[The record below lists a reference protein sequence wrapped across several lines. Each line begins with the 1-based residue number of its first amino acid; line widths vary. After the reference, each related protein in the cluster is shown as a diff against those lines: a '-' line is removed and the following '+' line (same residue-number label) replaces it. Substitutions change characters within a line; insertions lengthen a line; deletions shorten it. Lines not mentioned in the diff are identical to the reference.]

1 MPMTHKLASIDDVSN
16 KTFDFVV
23 IGGGVA
29 GCVLASRLSE
39 NPSVSVALL
48 EAGNA
53 HFDDPLITVPDGW
66 MQQMFNPEYDWVFR
80 TTPQKHAKNGLTT
93 PDGLQHESFFWTRG
107 KGLGGSSCTNFLFW
121 IKPQRE
127 EIEAIEKLGNPGWNW
142 ERYFEATKRSE
153 VFTPAAM
160 NNFPQYLELYKETS
174 VGTSGPVPVSFAR
187 TVSGIEPVLQKA
199 LESLGVP
206 INDDGTGGNL
216 SGTFKSMSTIDGRT
230 GMRSTAA
237 SGYLIPALSRPNL
250 AVLTGAY
257 VRRLVTKSESEVVA
271 TGVEFEHEGKIY
283 TVNVSREVLLC
294 AGTIK
299 SPHILELSGIGD
311 KNVLERLGVT
321 VRLDLPSVGANLQ
334 DHVIFTGSVVAM
346 KEDQGFVTS
355 DTIRLP
361 EVQAKLHQLYGQ
373 DGGAIA
379 LASSGVTF
387 VPAQVVSSPER
398 VNALAESIEHKLSS
412 QANAIPSGLKAQYEH
427 QLKMLK
433 NPTIPDLE
441 LVIFPVNMHP
451 VGPPKPLAGMFP
463 VLGHPF
469 SRGTIHAGSNDP
481 HDQPLIDPNYL
492 AEDID
497 FELLVDSFNFLR
509 KAMATSEW
517 QMHSQGEL
525 LPGPAVTGD
534 ALHEHIRNCVSTTWH
549 ACGTCSMLP
558 KEQGG
563 VVDPRL
569 KVYGTR
575 NIRVADLSTLPLLTA
590 AHTQAITYAIAEQA
604 ADIIKVDHGL

>member
-1 MPMTHKLASIDDVSN
+1 MANKIASIEEVSG

-39 NPSVSVALL
+39 NPGVTVALL

-66 MQQMFNPEYDWVFR
+66 MKQMFNPEYDWVFR
-80 TTPQKHAKNGLTT
+80 TTPQKYAKNGVTT

-121 IKPQRE
+121 IKPHRE
-127 EIEAIEKLGNPGWNW
+127 ELEAIENLGNPGWNW
-142 ERYFEATKRSE
+142 ERFFEASKRSE
-153 VFTPAAM
+153 IYTRTPGS
-160 NNFPQYLELYKETS
+160 NFPQYSETYKETS

-187 TVSGIEPVLQKA
+187 TVSGIEPVFQKS
-199 LESLGVP
+199 LEALGVP

-216 SGTFKSMSTIDGRT
+216 YGTFKSMSTIDGRT
-230 GMRSTAA
+230 GNRSTAA
-237 SGYLIPALSRPNL
+237 SGYLVPALSRPNL

-257 VRRLVTKSESEVVA
+257 VRRLLTNIKGEVVA
-271 TGVEFEHEGKIY
+271 TGVEFEHDGKIHI
-283 TVNVSREVLLC
+283 VNVSREALLC

-299 SPHILELSGIGD
+299 SPHVLELSGIGD
-311 KNVLERLGVT
+311 KNVLEPLGIPVQ
-321 VRLDLPSVGANLQ
+321 LDLPSVGMNLQ
-334 DHVIFTGSVVAM
+334 DHVIFTGSVVSM
-346 KEDQGFVTS
+346 KEGHDFVTS

-361 EVQAKLHQLYGQ
+361 EVQAKLGKLYGN
-373 DGGAIA
+373 DGSTIA

-387 VPAQVVSSPER
+387 LPAQVISER
-398 VNALAESIEHKLSS
+398 VDALAETIERKLASEDEMMP
-412 QANAIPSGLKAQYEH
+412 AGLKAQYEH
-427 QLKMLK
+427 QLRALK
-433 NPTIPDLE
+433 DRNIPDME
-441 LVIFPVNMHP
+441 LVIFPVNIHP
-451 VGPPKPLAGMFP
+451 TGPPKPLAGIFP

-469 SRGTIHAGSNDP
+469 SRGTIHTGSNDP
-481 HDQPLIDPNYL
+481 KDQPLIDPNYL
-492 AEDID
+492 GEDID
-497 FELLVDSFNFLR
+497 FELLVDSFKFIR

-517 QMHSQGEL
+517 QTYGQGEL
-525 LPGPAVTGD
+525 LPGPEVNGEE
-534 ALHEHIRNCVSTTWH
+534 LREHVRNCVSTTWH

-558 KEQGG
+558 KEKGG
-563 VVDPRL
+563 VVDPNL
-569 KVYGTR
+569 KVYGTK

-604 ADIIKVDHGL
+604 ADIIKLDHGL

>member
-1 MPMTHKLASIDDVSN
+1 MADKLASIEDIAD

-66 MQQMFNPEYDWVFR
+66 MKQMFNPEYDWMFR

-127 EIEAIEKLGNPGWNW
+127 EVEAIEKLGNPGWNW
-142 ERYFEATKRSE
+142 VRFFEASKRSE
-153 VFTPAAM
+153 IFTRTAG
-160 NNFPQYLELYKETS
+160 NNFPQYLELYKDTS
-174 VGTSGPVPVSFAR
+174 IGTSGPIPVSFAR
-187 TVSGIEPVLQKA
+187 TVSGIEPVFQEA
-199 LESLGVP
+199 LEALGVP
-206 INDDGTGGNL
+206 LNEDGTGGNL

-230 GMRSTAA
+230 GIRSTAA
-237 SGYLIPALSRPNL
+237 SGYLIPALSRPKL

-257 VRRLVTKSESEVVA
+257 VRRLVTRNEGEVVA
-271 TGVEFEHEGKIY
+271 TGVEFEHGGKIH
-283 TVNVSREVLLC
+283 TVNVSREVILC

-311 KNVLERLGVT
+311 KNVLEPLGIPVQ
-321 VRLDLPSVGANLQ
+321 LDLPSVGTNLQ

-346 KEDQGFVTS
+346 QEGNDFVTS

-361 EVQAKLHQLYGQ
+361 EVQAKLRNLYGE
-373 DGGAIA
+373 DGSTIA
-379 LASSGVTF
+379 LATSGVTF
-387 VPAQVVSSPER
+387 VPAQVVTER
-398 VNALAESIEHKLSS
+398 VEALAETVERKLAS
-412 QANAIPSGLKAQYEH
+412 QADAMPAGLKAQYEH

-433 NPTIPDLE
+433 DKSIPDVE

-451 VGPPKPLAGMFP
+451 MGPPKPLAGVFP

-481 HDQPLIDPNYL
+481 RDQPLIDPNYL
-492 AEDID
+492 GEDID
-497 FELLVDSFNFLR
+497 FDLLVDSFNFIR

-517 QMHSQGEL
+517 QKYGQGEL
-525 LPGPAVTGD
+525 LPGPTVVGD
-534 ALHEHIRNCVSTTWH
+534 ELREHIRNCVSTTWH

-558 KEQGG
+558 KEKGG
-563 VVDPRL
+563 VVDPSL
-569 KVYGTR
+569 KVYGTK
-575 NIRVADLSTLPLLTA
+575 NIRIADLSTLPLLTA

-604 ADIIKVDHGL
+604 ADLIKLDHGL